1 MTYLFSAMKRSNI
14 LVAVVAVALLSSC
27 AQEFNRVYKSGDA
40 RYRYEYAKEAF
51 LNGKYSHASTLLEN
65 LVSYSKGTDNAEES
79 LFLLGLSQYDDRD
92 YESAALTFNKY
103 FTTYTK
109 GKYAELACYFIGQSQ
124 YMCTP
129 EPRLDQTETYAAIH
143 SFQDYLD
150 IYPDA
155 TMKEMVQDKLYAL
168 QDKLVMK
175 ELHNAKLYYD
185 LGTYFGNCGGG
196 ENNYDACIITAQNA
210 LKDYP
215 YTKRREDFAVLIM
228 KSKYELAGMSIE
240 ERRLE
245 RYQDAQD
252 EAYGFINEYPDSKN
266 VSVAKHYIDRC
277 GEIIEKLNKK
287 QGTTD
292 EDREEGMEMLKGF
305 KG

>member
-1 MTYLFSAMKRSNI
+1 MKINVWI
-14 LVAVVAVALLSSC
+14 AVGVVMLLTSC

-40 RYRYEYAKEAF
+40 HYRYEYAKEAY
-51 LNGKYSHASTLLEN
+51 LNGKYSHATTLLEN
-65 LVSYSKGTDNAEES
+65 LVSFSKGTDNAEES
-79 LFLLGLSQYDDRD
+79 LFLLGMSQYNDQD

-109 GKYAELACYFIGQSQ
+109 GKYAELACYYIGQSQ

-129 EPRLDQTETYAAIH
+129 EPRLDQTDTYAAIH

-155 TMKEMVQDKLYAL
+155 SMKEMVQDKLYAL

-175 ELHNAKLYYD
+175 ELHNARLYYD
-185 LGTYFGNCGGG
+185 LGTYFGNCSGG

-228 KSKYELAGMSIE
+228 KSKYELAGMSVDT
-240 ERRLE
+240 RRVE
-245 RYQDAQD
+245 RYQDAED
-252 EAYGFINEYPDSKN
+252 EAYGFINEYPDSKD
-266 VSVAKHYIDRC
+266 VDLAKKYINRC
-277 GEIIEKLNKK
+277 KAIIEKANANEP
-287 QGTTD
+287 D
-292 EDREEGMEMLKGF
+292 SEEDNNEGLEILKGF

>member
-1 MTYLFSAMKRSNI
+1 MYLCSAMKKNI
-14 LVAVVAVALLSSC
+14 WIAIVAVVLLSSC

-51 LNGKYSHASTLLEN
+51 LNGKYSHATTLLEN

-79 LFLLGLSQYDDRD
+79 LFLLGMSQYNGGD

-109 GKYAELACYFIGQSQ
+109 GKYAELACYYIGQSQ
-124 YMCTP
+124 YMSTP

-155 TMKEMVQDKLYAL
+155 TMKELVQDKLYAL

-185 LGTYFGNCGGG
+185 LGTYFGNCAGG

-215 YTKRREDFAVLIM
+215 YTKRREDFAVLIL
-228 KSKYELAGMSIE
+228 KSKYELAGMSVDA
-240 ERRLE
+240 RRIE
-245 RYQDAQD
+245 RYQDAED

-266 VSVAKHYIDRC
+266 VNMARRYIERC
-277 GEIIEKLNKK
+277 HAIIEKLTK
-287 QGTTD
+287 D
-292 EDREEGMEMLKGF
+292 LPPEEDNQESLEMLKGF